1 MNTVDLSRDDA
12 FADGPPHELFRQ
24 LRDESPVHWNASA
37 EGRGFW
43 SVTRYDDIAHAV
55 RDWETFSS
63 QRSGITIQ
71 EGGVFPPEMQQLAF
85 VMMDPPAHTKHRGIL
100 QKVFTPKVVREQEPE
115 IRKAMNG
122 LVDGIVEAGA
132 CDFVED
138 IAVDFPLL
146 VVADLLGVPHEDR
159 RKLFAWTNTFADT
172 SVTPE
177 QGTAVLMEIA
187 TYVMALVADRR
198 ASPRDDLVS
207 ALIAAEIDG
216 EQLNDLEVTAHFAQL
231 MAAANETTRNAMA
244 GGMLALIDHPDQR
257 AKLIDNPALIGS
269 AVEEILRWHT
279 PMMYEG
285 RTATRDVEIAGQP
298 VREGDFVV
306 LWNVSGN
313 RDERAFPAPDVFDVA
328 RNDEKHLSFSAGRH
342 FCLGNQLARLE
353 LRVAFDV
360 LLERLP
366 SLELG
371 GPLVRQPSN
380 IFHWIKAMPVSYPI
394 A

>member
-1 MNTVDLSRDDA
+1 MSTVDLSRDDA

-43 SVTRYDDIAHAV
+43 SVTRYDDIARAV

-71 EGGVFPPEMQQLAF
+71 EGGVFPPELQQLAF
-85 VMMDPPAHTKHRGIL
+85 VMMDPPGHTKHRGIL

-115 IRKAMNG
+115 IRLAMNG
-122 LVDGIVEAGA
+122 LVDRIVEAGA

-146 VVADLLGVPHEDR
+146 VVADLLGVPQEDR
-159 RKLFAWTNTFADT
+159 RQLFAWTNTFADT

-257 AKLIDNPALIGS
+257 AKLIDDPTLIGS

-313 RDERAFPAPDVFDVA
+313 RDQQAFPTPDVFDVT

-366 SLELG
+366 GLELA

-380 IFHWIKAMPVSYPI
+380 IFHWIKAMPVGYP
-394 A
+394 AT